1 MQDLIADFI
10 AETREMLEALG
21 GEIVAWE
28 AAPEDKGR
36 LDEIFRFVH
45 TVKGNCGF
53 FNLPRLEILSH
64 AAEGALA
71 QVRAGERVPDDDLVS
86 AVLAILD
93 RIAELVQALE
103 TGEAISSADDEQLI
117 AALNERRAEG
127 RKAGERIVTAEGD
140 RGKAIRSIR
149 LSVDLL
155 DRMMNGISD
164 MVLARNELAR
174 RLREA
179 PGETA
184 VENAFERVSAC
195 IAEMRDAI
203 TRTRMQRMDSLFV
216 LLPRM
221 VRDISAQLGKKV
233 ALQVEGGDVELDREM
248 VDMIRDPLTHIV
260 RNAIDHGIESPEQR
274 IRAGKPATGT
284 LRISAQQAGN
294 QIVIEIAD
302 DGAGID
308 GDKLLRKA
316 IANGLLSAEQGER
329 LSAAQ
334 RTALIFEAGLTT
346 ADAVTAIS
354 GRGVGMDVVRA
365 NIEHI
370 GGLVDA
376 ESRPGQGVRL
386 TLRVPLT
393 LTIIPALTISAGGSK
408 FALPRSAIEEIIGA
422 ANAAVRIESLAGASM
437 AAVRDR
443 RIPLVSLADVLGVAD
458 ACSAAAQTI
467 IVLRPTG
474 RGDFALAVDA
484 VHDHE
489 EVVVKPAAP
498 AVMTA
503 GLYAGTTL
511 TDDGCPVLLLDATGI
526 AARAGVDLEQVI
538 DAPTAGIAEPEGAA
552 RRVPVLLFR
561 TLEGTRKAVRLSV
574 VDRIDEVSA
583 DAAKFS
589 AGRLRIALGGRI
601 VPLAGCGESV
611 PEGTLHIIRLSDGNA
626 ELAYGFA
633 DVIDIVE
640 LAAEVQPAAAPGE
653 IGGVALIDGE
663 QVELLDPHWLFGG
676 VADTQ
681 AELAEGGRG
690 LICALSEDGWM
701 ENILRPLIEA
711 AGYRTVRL
719 GEVGAEQ
726 ADVVIIGAEAAV
738 PPAAPAVLKLRAK
751 PASSGP
757 GDDSIYRYDRASVLG
772 ALGER
777 AAAIGKR

>member
-1 MQDLIADFI
+1 MKDLIADFI

-71 QVRAGERVPDDDLVS
+71 QVRSGERVPDDDLVS

-117 AALNERRAEG
+117 AALTERRAGE
-127 RKAGERIVTAEGD
+127 REAGERIVPAEGD
-140 RGKAIRSIR
+140 RSKAIRSIR

-316 IANGLLSAEQGER
+316 IAGGLLSPEQGER
-329 LSAAQ
+329 LSPAQ
-334 RTALIFEAGLTT
+334 RTALIFEPGLTT

-422 ANAAVRIESLAGASM
+422 ANAAVRIETLAGASM

-443 RIPLVSLADVLGVAD
+443 RIPLVSLADVLGVAG

-498 AVMTA
+498 AVMAA

-511 TDDGCPVLLLDATGI
+511 TDDGCPVLLLDAAGI
-526 AARAGVDLEQVI
+526 AASAGIDLEQVI
-538 DAPTAGIAEPEGAA
+538 ATPSATADPGEVA
-552 RRVPVLLFR
+552 RRVPALLFR
-561 TLEGTRKAVRLSV
+561 TLDGTKKAVRLSV
-574 VDRIDEVSA
+574 VDRIEQVSA
-583 DAAKFS
+583 DAARFS

-611 PEGTLHIIRLSDGNA
+611 GQGTLHILRLSDGSA

-640 LAAEVQPAAAPGE
+640 LAEEVQPAAAPGE

-663 QVELLDPHWLFGG
+663 QVELLDPHWLFAG
-676 VADTQ
+676 VVDGQ
-681 AELAEGGRG
+681 AESPGSPVG

-719 GEVGAEQ
+719 GEAGAEQ
-726 ADVVIIGAEAAV
+726 ADLVIIGAEAAV
-738 PPAAPAVLKLRAK
+738 PPAAPAVLKLRAM
-751 PASSGP
+751 PAPSGP
-757 GDDSIYRYDRASVLG
+757 GDDSIYRYDRARLLG